1 MNVEELMIGDIVR
14 VNRNGYFKN
23 DTIVKVDGIDATNRL
38 EVKGL
43 QGSAICIPVDD
54 IDFYSNGIWVE
65 YLSPIP
71 LTPEILEKNW
81 FKYNDEEEYDD
92 CIWSDGNIMLRLE
105 YGFRIVVTNDFDD
118 ESTNRTPFVLRYVHQ
133 LQHVYKLLGIDKEI
147 TVC

>member
-1 MNVEELMIGDIVR
+1 MKAEELMVGDLVTFKGYQEDETPSIIEIVGIGYQGEDKEDCLVRIDGSDACDIIR
-14 VNRNGYFKN
+14 I
-23 DTIVKVDGIDATNRL
+23 DDEIVGV
-38 EVKGL
+38 
-43 QGSAICIPVDD
+43 
-54 IDFYSNGIWVE
+54 
-65 YLSPIP
+65 P
-71 LTPEILEKNW
+71 LTPEILEKNG

-105 YGFRIVVTNDFDD
+105 YGFRIVVINDFDD